1 MNSSSI
7 NKFLLAFLFLTF
19 ISCEEI
25 IMEKDISKSE
35 VVLVA
40 PVNNAQFYS
49 TGVKFTWDTV
59 ADATEYQLQIATP
72 NFANPLQIVLDTKIK
87 ETSFT
92 QQLPIGN
99 YEWRVRAINSG
110 YNTNYS
116 SRLVS
121 VVSDADFQNNTVV
134 LNTPVN
140 NLSTKKTLQNL
151 SWQSIIGATGYQ
163 VQVYDGSNTV
173 ISDQTVTATNLNY
186 TFTEGSFFWRVRA
199 SNGAQQT
206 LYSSRSILVDT
217 TVPNIPVLSSPANA
231 STTTNTNVSFQWS
244 RVPVTGSVE
253 KDSIFIYTDVA
264 LTILKLKK
272 EASSP
277 FVTTTLGLG
286 TYYWYA
292 KSFDEAGNI
301 GTKSAVFSFT
311 VN

>member
-1 MNSSSI
+1 MNSSLTT
-7 NKFLLAFLFLTF
+7 KFLLGLLFLTLF
-19 ISCEEI
+19 SCEEI

-40 PVNNAQFYS
+40 PSNNAQFYS
-49 TGVKFTWDTV
+49 TGVTFTWDTV
-59 ADATEYQLQIATP
+59 AGATEYQLQVATP
-72 NFANPLQIVLDTKIK
+72 NFATPLQIVLDTTI
-87 ETSFT
+87 EENSFT

-110 YNTNYS
+110 YSTNYS

-140 NLSTKKTLQNL
+140 NLITKTVLQNL
-151 SWQSIIGATGYQ
+151 SWQSIIGATSYQ
-163 VQVYDGSNTV
+163 VQVYDASNT
-173 ISDQTVTATNLNY
+173 IITDQTITATNLSH
-186 TFTEGSFFWRVRA
+186 TFTEGNFFWKVRA

-206 LYSSRSILVDT
+206 LYSSRSVLVDT

-244 RVPVTGSVE
+244 RLPVTGSVE
-253 KDSIFIYTDVA
+253 KDSVFIYTDAA
-264 LTILKLKK
+264 LTVLKLKK

-277 FVTTTLGLG
+277 FATTLTLG

-292 KSFDEAGNI
+292 KSFDEAGNS
-301 GTKSAVFSFT
+301 GTKSSVFSFT

>member
-7 NKFLLAFLFLTF
+7 NKLLLAFLFLTF
-19 ISCEEI
+19 FSCEEI
-25 IMEKDISKSE
+25 IIVKDISKSE
-35 VVLVA
+35 VALVA

-49 TGVKFTWDTV
+49 TGVTFTWDTL

-87 ETSFT
+87 EHSFT

-110 YNTNYS
+110 YSTNYS
-116 SRLVS
+116 HRMVS
-121 VVSDADFQNNTVV
+121 VVSDADFQNNTLV

-140 NLSTKKTLQNL
+140 NLITKKRLQNL
-151 SWQSIIGATGYQ
+151 SWQSIIGATSYQ
-163 VQVYDGSNTV
+163 VQVYDSSNTI
-173 ISDQTVTATNLNY
+173 ISDQTLTATSLNT

-231 STTTNTNVSFQWS
+231 STTTNTDVSFQWS

-253 KDSIFIYTDVA
+253 KDSIFIYTDVG
-264 LTILKLKK
+264 LTALKLKK
-272 EASSP
+272 ETSSP
-277 FVTTTLGLG
+277 FATTLTLG

-292 KSFDEAGNI
+292 KSFDEAGNS
-301 GTKSAVFSFT
+301 GTKSSVFSFT